1 MNVFLR
7 TSLIFLSVFLMG
19 ALRLPGQVVKRGSLE
34 IFQNGRGEY
43 YVEALECKF
52 KDQPKNVKVH
62 VEAVLPTSGV
72 KKVFKLV
79 FEPAKDFV
87 GLDTFR
93 YFVTVPCSSSFCP
106 EEWEVVIKVKTSEVF
121 ASPDLF
127 YLPAN
132 APETP
137 LNVLRND
144 SGSSGTLNLRSVST
158 VNNGQAVLAAGSPN
172 ILFKPKAGFTGV
184 AQLIYTV
191 CDPLG
196 TCGQTSAS
204 IVVGQVQPPGEDT
217 LRIFTLREE
226 PVDVLVPN
234 VYALLD
240 SPAKGVLN
248 QKRDIPRYEP
258 QPGFTGSDFM
268 VFSSNGNELTVE
280 VVVLDVKRNKFAFD
294 DQGNV
299 VPGRTIEMDV
309 LENDAFGQASSCIEY
324 AQPIYGKLLFNTGVN
339 GLVTYEAPRGFIGVD
354 EFTYTAY
361 PPGCSGTP
369 ETATVRIFVSNFEP
383 SASRFRMNTPM
394 NTPLAIGYNI
404 PISEFKF
411 DLSQKARKG
420 EILLLNGLVDTTIL
434 GAKIFGY
441 NALLYVPNPGSSGL
455 DEFEVNYCLK
465 GLDGKSCQYQKTVKI
480 QVDILPF
487 TIGKEMCFGDCVWA
501 GDTNMDG
508 VVNMEDL
515 LPLGRFMGQ
524 IGQPREDANLDVWFG
539 QHSNDWKDNF
549 SPPNEA
555 DRKYADTDGNSII
568 TAEDTIAIGRFYG
581 RTHSL
586 VPNKLPYADYEV
598 RLEGDLFSEPGKPVQ
613 LDIFLGDEDHPVTDL
628 YGFTL
633 DFSYNPFFFDASAS
647 TIEFIPNSWLTYN
660 APVLSM
666 SRNDGRGN
674 VAAGFTRTNDI
685 PAHGHGKVGRSKV
698 VVTVDIIGVSP
709 PDSDGNVHV
718 PLYGNAV
725 ATTNSGEKVAVR
737 VKPTVLTIKT
747 RPDLLPGLTKET
759 TVRRSGAD
767 LLLFPN
773 PSRDNVNVFKQ
784 GDDPLERIQVFSVSG
799 QLVMDSGNISGH
811 QYVIPVKEWLPG
823 IYVARVKVANG
834 EVVTRKIEVIR

>member
-7 TSLIFLSVFLMG
+7 ISLIFLSVFLMG
-19 ALRLPGQVVKRGSLE
+19 SLRLPGQVTKRGSLE

-43 YVEALECKF
+43 YFEAILGTIKN
-52 KDQPKNVKVH
+52 QPKNGKVY
-62 VEAVLPTSGV
+62 VESVLPGSGG
-72 KKVFKLV
+72 KKIYKLV
-79 FEPAKDFV
+79 FEPSQGFV

-93 YFVTVPCSSSFCP
+93 YTSVTCYSANCF
-106 EEWEVVIKVKTSEVF
+106 EEWEVHVKVKTSEVN
-121 ASPDLF
+121 ALPDLF
-127 YLPAN
+127 YVPAN

-144 SGSSGTLNLRSVST
+144 SGSAGSLNLRSVNT
-158 VNNGQAVLAAGSPN
+158 VNNGQATLAAGTPN
-172 ILFKPKAGFTGV
+172 ILFKPKTGFTGV

-196 TCGQTSAS
+196 TCNQASAS
-204 IVVGQVQPPGEDT
+204 IVVGQVQPAGQDT

-226 PVDVLVPN
+226 PVDVLVPA

-240 SPAKGVLN
+240 KPANGKLDQN
-248 QKRDIPRYEP
+248 RDIPSYQP
-258 QPGFTGSDFM
+258 QAGFTGSDFM
-268 VFSSNGNELTVE
+268 VFSGNGNELTVE

-294 DQGNV
+294 DQANTA
-299 VPGRTIEMDV
+299 PGRTLELDV
-309 LENDAFGQASSCIEY
+309 LTNDT
-324 AQPIYGKLLFNTGVN
+324 YGKLSSCVQYGQPLYGKLRPDSGVN

-354 EFTYTAY
+354 EFTYTSA
-361 PPGCSGTP
+361 PPGCSGAP

-383 SASRFRMNTPM
+383 SAAKFRMNTPM

-411 DLSQKARKG
+411 NLSQKARKG
-420 EILLLNGLVDTTIL
+420 EVLLLNGLVDTTIL
-434 GAKIFGY
+434 GSKIFGY
-441 NALLYVPNPGSSGL
+441 NTLLYVPNPGVSGI
-455 DEFEVNYCLK
+455 DEFEVNYCLQS
-465 GLDGKSCQYQKTVKI
+465 LDGKTCQYQKSVKI
-480 QVDILPF
+480 QVDVLPF
-487 TIGKEMCFGDCVWA
+487 TTGREMCFGDCVWA

-515 LPLGRFMGQ
+515 LPLGKFMGRV
-524 IGQPREDANLDVWFG
+524 GFTREDANLDVWFG
-539 QHSNDWKDNF
+539 QYGKDWKNNL
-549 SPPNEA
+549 SPNAAEL
-555 DRKYADTDGNSII
+555 KYADTDGNSII
-568 TAEDTIAIGRFYG
+568 TAEDTVAIGRFYG

-586 VPNKLPYADYEV
+586 VPNKLPYADFEV

-613 LDIFLGDEDHPVTDL
+613 LDILLGDEDHPVTDL

-633 DFSYNPFFFDASAS
+633 NFSYNPFFFDASAS
-647 TIEFIPNSWLTYN
+647 TIEFLNNSWLTYN

-674 VAAGFTRTNDI
+674 VSAGFTRTNDL

-709 PDSDGNVHV
+709 PDSDGNIQV

-725 ATTNSGEKVAVR
+725 ATTNSGEKLAVR

-747 RPDLLPGLTKET
+747 RPDLPGLTKET
-759 TVRRSGAD
+759 TVKRNGAD

-799 QLVMDSGNISGH
+799 QLVMDSGNISDY

-834 EVVTRKIEVIR
+834 EMVTRKIEVIR